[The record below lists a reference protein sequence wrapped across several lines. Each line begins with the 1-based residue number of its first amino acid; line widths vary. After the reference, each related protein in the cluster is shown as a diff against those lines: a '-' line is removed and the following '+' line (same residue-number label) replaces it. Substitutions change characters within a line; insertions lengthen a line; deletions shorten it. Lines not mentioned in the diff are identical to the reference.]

1 MPRLTAKPLGKR
13 QRRRERRFAVLSGD
27 KEQHLLKPTHPTP
40 AAEQF
45 VVKDVKPEHRLRNG
59 FLVERQNKRLARKRA
74 FKVFDL
80 PFDKVN
86 PFVRAFEFKVV
97 HVAVIHDVLHEA
109 FKFGF

>member
-1 MPRLTAKPLGKR
+1 MSRLTAKPLGKR

-45 VVKDVKPEHRLRNG
+45 VVKDVKSEHRLRHR

-74 FKVFDL
+74 FKVLDL
-80 PFDKVN
+80 PFDKIN
-86 PFVRAFEFKVV
+86 PFVCAFEFKVV
-97 HVAVIHDVLHEA
+97 HVAVIHNVLHKTFE
-109 FKFGF
+109 FGF